1 MFRYLPLPSLCFTQ
15 TLSKSGSAL
24 PAKRTLSPN
33 SWQHDGYVNV
43 RHHSASE
50 ETQVNILKAN
60 ADLTALKALPQLTPI
75 PGLDIQRQWY
85 VYENIR
91 QHCKSTLAADK
102 TCPKPKLP
110 KPSTRVANCA
120 TSSISTGTSA
130 DEPPAKRKKVVT
142 CSICKQPGHTK
153 RSCSNNRW
161 SCTPL
166 YVNDTTL
173 SLSVL

>member
-60 ADLTALKALPQLTPI
+60 ADLTALKAPPELTPI
-75 PGLDIQRQWY
+75 PGLDIQRQ
-85 VYENIR
+85 
-91 QHCKSTLAADK
+91 
-102 TCPKPKLP
+102 
-110 KPSTRVANCA
+110 
-120 TSSISTGTSA
+120 
-130 DEPPAKRKKVVT
+130 
-142 CSICKQPGHTK
+142 
-153 RSCSNNRW
+153 
-161 SCTPL
+161 
-166 YVNDTTL
+166 
-173 SLSVL
+173 